1 MLYAEVVNSFRL
13 CLIVSLSLALA
24 ACSKSGGDTPAPAP
38 EPPTAPIAT
47 AAPSGDAVAKAREIF
62 AQRCTP
68 CHGPSGEGDGPA
80 SAALDP
86 KPRRFSD
93 GEWQKSVN
101 DDHLM
106 KVIKFGGAAVGKSA
120 AMPGNPDLSDPA
132 VVAALKDVV
141 RGFAK

>member
-1 MLYAEVVNSFRL
+1 MLYAKAVKSLRFFL
-13 CLIVSLSLALA
+13 GVSLSLALV
-24 ACSKSGGDTPAPAP
+24 ACGKGSQESSPPP
-38 EPPTAPIAT
+38 EPT
-47 AAPSGDAVAKAREIF
+47 AAPTVTAPSVDATAKAKEIF

-68 CHGPSGEGDGPA
+68 CHGATGEGDGPA

>member
-1 MLYAEVVNSFRL
+1 MKSPRFFLG
-13 CLIVSLSLALA
+13 VSLGLALA
-24 ACSKSGGDTPAPAP
+24 ACSKSGGESPPSAP
-38 EPPTAPIAT
+38 EPTTAAT
-47 AAPSGDAVAKAREIF
+47 AAPPGEAAAKAKEIF

-68 CHGPSGEGDGPA
+68 CHGAAGEGDGPA

>member
-1 MLYAEVVNSFRL
+1 MKSHRIFLG
-13 CLIVSLSLALA
+13 VSLSLALV
-24 ACSKSGGDTPAPAP
+24 ACSRGNQESAPPPKPTAAATAPA
-38 EPPTAPIAT
+38 
-47 AAPSGDAVAKAREIF
+47 SGDAAAKAKEIF

-68 CHGPSGEGDGPA
+68 CHGATGEGDGPA

-93 GEWQKSVN
+93 GEWQKTVN

-132 VVAALKDVV
+132 VMAALKDVV

>member
-1 MLYAEVVNSFRL
+1 MLYAKVVKSLRFFL
-13 CLIVSLSLALA
+13 GVSLGLALS
-24 ACSKSGGDTPAPAP
+24 ACSKGGQESAPPPEPTATPVATAPA
-38 EPPTAPIAT
+38 
-47 AAPSGDAVAKAREIF
+47 SGDAAAKAKEIF

-68 CHGPSGEGDGPA
+68 CHGATGEGDGPA

-132 VVAALKDVV
+132 LVAALKDVV

>member
-1 MLYAEVVNSFRL
+1 MLYAKVVKSFRFFL
-13 CLIVSLSLALA
+13 GVSLGLALI
-24 ACSKSGGDTPAPAP
+24 ACSKGSQEGAPPP
-38 EPPTAPIAT
+38 EPT
-47 AAPSGDAVAKAREIF
+47 AAPTATAPASGDAAAKAKEIF

-68 CHGPSGEGDGPA
+68 CHGSTGEGDGPA

-132 VVAALKDVV
+132 LVAALKDVV